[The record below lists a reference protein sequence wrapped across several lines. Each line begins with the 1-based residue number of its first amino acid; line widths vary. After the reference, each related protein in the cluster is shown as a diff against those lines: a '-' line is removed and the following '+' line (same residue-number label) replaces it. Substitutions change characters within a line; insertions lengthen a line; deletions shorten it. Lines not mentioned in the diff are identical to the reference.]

1 MCYCGNMGVER
12 IPKYD
17 VFMTGCLTLMCD
29 EMFVAGC
36 LTLMCDYMFVA
47 GCLTLKHGDMF
58 VAGCLTLR
66 CDNMFVA
73 GCLTFHRQ
81 RSTQKTWMPS
91 SVEKSQCHKFFFT
104 LIV

>member
-1 MCYCGNMGVER
+1 M
-12 IPKYD
+12 I
-17 VFMTGCLTLMCD
+17 MTGCLTLMCD
-29 EMFVAGC
+29 
-36 LTLMCDYMFVA
+36 DMFVA
-47 GCLTLKHGDMF
+47 GCLTLKCDDMF

-66 CDNMFVA
+66 CDDMFVA

-104 LIV
+104 LNV